1 MIKPVQ
7 NMSYTS
13 KMSGKSKVT
22 TIDYK
27 PAEMWMRNNFPN
39 CRRLDVN
46 WTMERYDYPD
56 YVREWIKETWFKE
69 SDDNGG
75 TYVFTYDICKD

>member
-1 MIKPVQ
+1 
-7 NMSYTS
+7 MSYTS
-13 KMSGKSKVT
+13 KMSDNSKIT

-27 PAEMWMRNNFPN
+27 PAEKWMRNNFPN

-75 TYVFTYDICKD
+75 TYVYTYDICKDYSY